1 MNFTSITFTLS
12 GLSLII
18 AGVFLRGGDVSNFFN
33 MQGIMIVF
41 GGTIACTF
49 FTFPVRDVAK
59 AFQAAFFVLYKP
71 KIDPNDTVKSIIKH
85 SNVSRRQGLF
95 ALDRIEINNPMLKKG
110 FSLIADGAKEDIISD
125 ALRTEIES
133 RKHRHLN
140 IQNVFVK
147 MATFSP
153 AFGMM
158 GTLIGL
164 VQMLNRLND
173 PRSIGP
179 AMAVALLT
187 TLYGSILSTLFFL
200 PIATKLKA
208 RAMTEVIN
216 MEIIFEG
223 VISILKKNHRLMVF
237 ERLSSFIPLEDRTI
251 SAREAISYER
261 A

>member
-1 MNFTSITFTLS
+1 MNFASIACTLS
-12 GLSLII
+12 GLSLIF
-18 AGVFLRGGDVSNFFN
+18 AGIYLTGGDLSNFFN
-33 MQGIMIVF
+33 MPGIMIVL

-49 FTFPVRDVAK
+49 FTFPIRDVVK
-59 AFQAAFFVLYKP
+59 AFQAAFFVLYER
-71 KIDPNDTVKSIIKH
+71 KIDPNDTVRTIIRLSK
-85 SNVSRRQGLF
+85 VSRRQGLF
-95 ALDRIEINNPMLKKG
+95 ALDRVETNNPILKKG
-110 FSLIADGAKEDIISD
+110 FSLIADGAEEDIISN

-133 RKHRHLN
+133 LKHRHLN

-153 AFGMM
+153 AFGMI

-164 VQMLNRLND
+164 VQMLNGLSD
-173 PRSIGP
+173 LSSIGP

-187 TLYGSILSTLFFL
+187 TFYGSILSTLFFL
-200 PIATKLKA
+200 PVASKLKA

-223 VISILKKNHRLMVF
+223 VISILKKNHRVMVF

-251 SAREAISYER
+251 SAREGYKL
-261 A
+261 

>member
-1 MNFTSITFTLS
+1 MNFASVACSLS
-12 GLSLII
+12 GLSLIV
-18 AGVFLRGGDVSNFFN
+18 AGIFLTGGDLSNFFN
-33 MQGIMIVF
+33 MPGIMIVL

-49 FTFPVRDVAK
+49 FTFPIRDVVK

-71 KIDPNDTVKSIIKH
+71 KIDPNDMVKTIIKL

-95 ALDRIEINNPMLKKG
+95 ALDRIETNNPMLKKG
-110 FSLIADGAKEDIISD
+110 FCLIADGAEEDIISN

-140 IQNVFVK
+140 TQNVFVK
-147 MATFSP
+147 MGTFSP

-164 VQMLNRLND
+164 VQMLNGLSD
-173 PRSIGP
+173 VSSLGP
-179 AMAVALLT
+179 AMGVALLT

-200 PIATKLKA
+200 PMASKLKA
-208 RAMTEVIN
+208 RTMTEVIN

-223 VISILKKNHRLMVF
+223 VMSILKKNHRLMVF
-237 ERLSSFIPLEDRTI
+237 ERLCSFIPPKDRTI
-251 SAREAISYER
+251 NAREIHKL
-261 A
+261 